1 MIKFFFIAILAF
13 QVQSISA
20 DELMLNKIKTAF
32 QKNYDFE
39 EGAFDN
45 TASKVSYSKGQFIFV
60 NNSYIIKVDEP
71 LSEEYILTTN
81 GLEIIDHEF
90 NQTDFFPLDEIQNP
104 FIAIL
109 LSDQI
114 SFKEA
119 EVEMDQNIYTIRHED
134 FLNPIEVTLLDD
146 RVILLRYLDQMSITH
161 IINFSS
167 S

>member
-1 MIKFFFIAILAF
+1 
-13 QVQSISA
+13 
-20 DELMLNKIKTAF
+20 
-32 QKNYDFE
+32 
-39 EGAFDN
+39 
-45 TASKVSYSKGQFIFV
+45 
-60 NNSYIIKVDEP
+60 
-71 LSEEYILTTN
+71 
-81 GLEIIDHEF
+81 LEIIDHEF

-119 EVEMDQNIYTIRHED
+119 EVEMDQNIYTIWHED

>member
-1 MIKFFFIAILAF
+1 MIKFFIISILIF
-13 QVQSISA
+13 QINLISA
-20 DELMLNKIKTAF
+20 DEDLLYKIRTAF
-32 QKNYDFE
+32 QKNYDYE
-39 EGAFDN
+39 EGAFDD
-45 TASKVSYSKGQFIFV
+45 TASKVSYSKGQFIFL

-71 LSEEYILTTN
+71 LSEEYILTKN

-104 FIAIL
+104 FVAIL
-109 LSDQI
+109 LSDQK
-114 SFKEA
+114 SFQEA
-119 EVEMDQNIYTIRHED
+119 QVEINQNIYTIRHED